1 MQRLRCLLL
10 RRVNDGKTS
19 RLQRSYLQPCSSC
32 TANITSTLT
41 LYLWVLQVLKCPYKS
56 KPEENKEKEHLHY
69 SNTVDS
75 WAVGVLVYELLVGC
89 PPFYDKSKSNTEAR
103 IVNGMPHFPPTISE
117 AAKDFICA
125 GKHYTLVLLKLVPP
139 CLTSVAAVTSLA
151 IPQGLRQ
158 AQSSSCSMPLAW

>member
-1 MQRLRCLLL
+1 MHRHLDFLLL
-10 RRVNDGKTS
+10 V
-19 RLQRSYLQPCSSC
+19 
-32 TANITSTLT
+32 LT
-41 LYLWVLQVLKCPYKS
+41 HLHCCMQVLKCPYKS

-125 GKHYTLVLLKLVPP
+125 GNPFCHGI
-139 CLTSVAAVTSLA
+139 CLPVRSK
-151 IPQGLRQ
+151 
-158 AQSSSCSMPLAW
+158 

>member
-1 MQRLRCLLL
+1 MLEALQGILQDICDAFLQYAHYALITHPMPARRTLWYLPLNCAACLHLL
-10 RRVNDGKTS
+10 
-19 RLQRSYLQPCSSC
+19 Y
-32 TANITSTLT
+32 I
-41 LYLWVLQVLKCPYKS
+41 LQVLKCPYKS

-103 IVNGMPHFPPTISE
+103 IVSGMPHFPPTISE

-125 GKHYTLVLLKLVPP
+125 GVCVCVCAGVLLRV
-139 CLTSVAAVTSLA
+139 
-151 IPQGLRQ
+151 
-158 AQSSSCSMPLAW
+158 